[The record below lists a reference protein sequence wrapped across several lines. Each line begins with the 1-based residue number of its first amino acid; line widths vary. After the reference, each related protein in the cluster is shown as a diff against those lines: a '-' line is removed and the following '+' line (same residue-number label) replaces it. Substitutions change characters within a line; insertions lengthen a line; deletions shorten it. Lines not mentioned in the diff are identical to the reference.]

1 MVFRSAARGA
11 RYPGLSARLVSVG
24 RRAQALLPSIP
35 MSATDTDDYAGD
47 QPQGPGPDD
56 EERIKRPT
64 RRRPRRRAR
73 Q

>member
-1 MVFRSAARGA
+1 MVSRPAAGGA
-11 RYPGLSARLVSVG
+11 RYPGLPAQLVSVG
-24 RRAQALLPSIP
+24 RRAQVLLPSTS

-64 RRRPRRRAR
+64 RRRPRRRAP